1 MGPARRLVLTTTELA
16 ALAAAAGVV
25 VPSGFRADPDAVAE
39 ASLVERGLVVGDPP
53 RPVPALA
60 TTLGGLGRPTVGER
74 AEGAGQGAGLRAV
87 YAVAGPPGPGL
98 HPLPADQVGLTVVP

>member
-60 TTLGGLGRPTVGER
+60 TTLGVLGRPTVGVRVEV
-74 AEGAGQGAGLRAV
+74 AGQGAGLRAV
-87 YAVAGPPGPGL
+87 YAVAGPLGACL
-98 HPLPADQVGLTVVP
+98 LTLSAEQGA